1 VSWSVPTIE
10 VRQGSELG
18 ASVGSR
24 PRDTPRPSQPKRT
37 RSGQPAE
44 GSIVKTRLILVG

>member
-1 VSWSVPTIE
+1 VSWSVPTE

-24 PRDTPRPSQPKRT
+24 PRSTPRSSQPKRT
-37 RSGQPAE
+37 RTGKPAE
-44 GSIVKTRLILVG
+44 FSIVKNRLILVG